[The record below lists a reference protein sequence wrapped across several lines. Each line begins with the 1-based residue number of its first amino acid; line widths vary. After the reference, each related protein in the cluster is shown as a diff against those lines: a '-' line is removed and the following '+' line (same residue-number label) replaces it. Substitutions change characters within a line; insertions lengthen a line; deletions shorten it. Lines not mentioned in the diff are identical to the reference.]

1 MSQTAVSYYP
11 NMLLRG
17 PSSQSR
23 FPSCVNPVKGGE
35 RGKSETM
42 LEEPRKTLIN
52 SGNLDTPSEGAVPL
66 EAHQEDV
73 QLVNRAQ
80 AGDPKAFDA
89 LVLKHTSKLYGLVY
103 HMTSNHDDTNDLLQ
117 DIWTKVYRSLAGF
130 RGASR
135 FTTWL
140 HSIAV
145 NMSINF
151 VKRRARRRAL
161 SFEEAAPGE
170 VGEIG
175 PAEVLLVSPHTPRS
189 EASLGELQQRLS
201 EALEQLTPD
210 HRAVVTMFDIQGM
223 AHAEISKI
231 LGVSEGTVRS
241 RLFYA
246 HRQLQSYLSD
256 FHTQMT
262 DK

>member
-1 MSQTAVSYYP
+1 
-11 NMLLRG
+11 
-17 PSSQSR
+17 
-23 FPSCVNPVKGGE
+23 
-35 RGKSETM
+35 M
-42 LEEPRKTLIN
+42 LEEPRKTLAIA
-52 SGNLDTPSEGAVPL
+52 GKPEEPLEGAEPLEGFGAVPL
-66 EAHQEDV
+66 EANVAVNVEAHQEDV
-73 QLVNRAQ
+73 LLVNRAQ
-80 AGDPKAFDA
+80 AGDAKAFDA

-151 VKRRARRRAL
+151 IKRRARRRAL

-175 PAEVLLVSPHTPRS
+175 PAEVLLVSPHTPRT
-189 EASLGELQQRLS
+189 EASLAELQQRLS

-246 HRQLQSYLSD
+246 HRQLQNFLSD
-256 FHTQMT
+256 YQP
-262 DK
+262 DALVL